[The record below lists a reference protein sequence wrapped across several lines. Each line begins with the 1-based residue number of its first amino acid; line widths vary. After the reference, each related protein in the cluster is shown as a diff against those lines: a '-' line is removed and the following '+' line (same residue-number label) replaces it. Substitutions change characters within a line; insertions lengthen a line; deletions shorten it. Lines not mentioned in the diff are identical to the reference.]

1 VQGVWHVRDAAC
13 CCLMVER
20 SVAGRNGVTAF
31 EYLESDRTMTNH
43 KQGAVLGV
51 MFTIVGIG
59 LWFFLFLELLSE
71 NTMNALIVTVAL
83 VVMLVGLLITRKG

>member
-1 VQGVWHVRDAAC
+1 
-13 CCLMVER
+13 
-20 SVAGRNGVTAF
+20 
-31 EYLESDRTMTNH
+31 MTNH